1 MALRSLLLDR
11 CARVIALASLV
22 LGGPTTFVW
31 AGSSSLSSGLF
42 EGGLALA
49 IAPQDKGRLTAYLAV
64 PGTPCRIYL
73 HGLPHG
79 ESFRLAVLTPGDD
92 YFVGYGELNVS
103 YDGTTPLVQLD
114 IPVPASCQMVP
125 DLAKRRF
132 RQQTPR
138 EWTGV
143 RLVQGKRAHFFDE
156 PHETTQRKAYV
167 VKWDAVAIDR
177 ETPAF
182 ARGEFLG
189 GKTVVSG
196 WLRQEDVFAPDVTP
210 EMDYVRSQLPPM
222 QGKWPQARLPVDVRA
237 YLNAFERCEHFEGEE
252 GTDPA
257 RQKFLDKARAR
268 ECGDARRRFLALTAA
283 YAASPAETR
292 FLKANAPQL

>member
-1 MALRSLLLDR
+1 MALRRLRFGR
-11 CARVIALASLV
+11 CARVFALASLALSGV
-22 LGGPTTFVW
+22 ASGVW
-31 AGSSSLSSGLF
+31 AGSSSLSSGQF

-49 IAPQDKGRLTAYLAV
+49 VAPQDKGRLTAYLAV
-64 PGTPCRIYL
+64 PGTPCKIYL
-73 HGLPHG
+73 HGLPQG

-103 YDGTTPLVQLD
+103 YDGATPVVQLD

-189 GKTVVSG
+189 RKTVVAG
-196 WLRQEDVFAPDVTP
+196 WLRQEDIFSADVTP

-252 GTDPA
+252 GTDAA
-257 RQKFLDKARAR
+257 RQKFLDKARNR
-268 ECGDARRRFLALTAA
+268 ECGDARRRFLALSAA
-283 YAASPAETR
+283 YAASPAEMR